1 MRQVVLLGGTV
12 NKKDNLLY
20 QPCTVSNKTT
30 LCTPIPTVNNN
41 KKPYFPG
48 HTVNEKKN
56 NLVYQPCT
64 VNEKKN
70 NLVYQP
76 RTVNKKNNLAQLIRK
91 TTSHS

>member
-1 MRQVVLLGGTV
+1 MALLI
-12 NKKDNLLY
+12 K
-20 QPCTVSNKTT
+20 KTT
-30 LCTPIPTVNNN
+30 FCTNLALLVIKQPYVHQFPLENNN

-56 NLVYQPCT
+56 NLVYQPRT